1 MSESPMERRY
11 WWVNQNQTYK
21 HEFHGGYLWSP
32 KRNKNGARNQ
42 YYEYMREVA
51 PGDIVFSF
59 VNGAIKAIG
68 FAKSF
73 ARECP
78 KPVEFAGAG
87 AYWEK
92 VGWKVDVTY
101 QEVPNPPKPKD
112 KISFLRQFLPS
123 KYSPLQQNGNG
134 IQSVYLTSVPFY
146 LADALLSLMD
156 QPIRN
161 AIMEDSVPVVGASV
175 VEKKLDVVEWENHIE
190 QKIRNRHDI
199 QETERLSLVNSRRGQ
214 GLFKERVKL
223 IERQCRITKV
233 DNLNHLIASHIKP
246 WRDGDNR
253 EKLDGENGLLLTPSI
268 DHLFDGGFIS
278 FENNGGLLVSP
289 RADFNSLKKMGI
301 PVEEKYQ
308 SGKFTEGQKHY
319 LDYHRKEI
327 FLKVS

>member
-1 MSESPMERRY
+1 MEQRF
-11 WWVNQNQTYK
+11 WWVNQNQTYQ
-21 HEFHGGYLWSP
+21 HEFQGGYLWSP

-59 VNGAIKAIG
+59 VGTQIKAIG

-78 KPVEFAGAG
+78 KPVEFGSAG

-92 VGWKVDVTY
+92 VGWKVDVAY
-101 QEVPNPPKPKD
+101 QEIQNPIRPKD
-112 KISFLRQFLPS
+112 KINFLRQFLPE
-123 KYSPLQQNGNG
+123 KYSPLQENGNG
-134 IQSVYLTSVPFY
+134 IQSVYLTAVSPE
-146 LADALLSLMD
+146 LADALMSLMD
-156 QPIRN
+156 KSIQTAVKENPG
-161 AIMEDSVPVVGASV
+161 VVVGAPAL
-175 VEKKLDVVEWENHIE
+175 EKKLDVVEWENHIE
-190 QKIRNRHDI
+190 KLIQGREDI
-199 QETERLSLVNSRRGQ
+199 QETMRMSLVNARRGQ

-233 DNLNHLIASHIKP
+233 ENPIHLIASHIKP
-246 WRDGDNR
+246 WRDGENR
-253 EKLDGENGLLLTPSI
+253 ERLDGENGLLLTPSI

-278 FENNGGLLVSP
+278 FENNGELLVSP
-289 RADFNSLKKMGI
+289 RGDKVSLEKMGV
-301 PVEEKYQ
+301 PVEELFKTG
-308 SGKFTEGQKHY
+308 SFSEGQKHY